1 MKKEDK
7 YEVIIPERVYIVY
20 GLEEV
25 KRVLDKYPG
34 LSASVKL
41 KTEEKLK

>member
-7 YEVIIPERVYIVY
+7 YEVIIPERIYIVF

-25 KRVLDKYPG
+25 RRVMDEYKVKG
-34 LSASVKL
+34 VSVRLL
-41 KTEEKLK
+41 K